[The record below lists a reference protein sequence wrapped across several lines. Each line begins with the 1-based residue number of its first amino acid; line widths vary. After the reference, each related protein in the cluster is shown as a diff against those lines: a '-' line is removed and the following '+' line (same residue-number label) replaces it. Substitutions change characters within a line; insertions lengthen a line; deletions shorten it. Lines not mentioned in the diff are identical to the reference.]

1 MTEQNTPIGAGFL
14 TQQVGQE
21 RIFTPED
28 FTADQRAFA
37 QTIARFI
44 ESEVET
50 QDEALDHPDAEFSAM
65 VGLLKRAGELGLLMI
80 DIPEA
85 YGGLGL
91 DKTTSMLCTEVSS
104 GQASFSVSYS
114 AHTGI
119 GTLPLVFFGTPEQ
132 KAAWL
137 PSLAS
142 GERIAAYALTE
153 PGSGSDA
160 MAAKTTAKL
169 NEAGTHYVVNGS
181 KMWITNARFADLLT
195 VFVQVDGA
203 KFSALLIPTDTPGVE
218 VSAEERK
225 MGLKGSSTCL
235 INFTD
240 VHVPVENLLGEVGRG
255 HKIAFNILNIG
266 RFKLGVGCVGAGK
279 KSIRSA
285 LKYAAERKQFGQS
298 LDRFGAIRDKVA
310 RMVAKTFALE
320 SMSYRVAGYMDASID
335 LLDPNAPSY
344 NDDVMRAIEEFAVE
358 DSIMKVFGTEVFD
371 FVADETLQIYG
382 GYGFSEEYP
391 AARVYR
397 DARVNRIFEGTN
409 EINRM
414 LIPGTVLKRVM
425 KGKLPLFAAIQQL
438 EGTLSGDR
446 AELPEATADAPLAP
460 EVFLAQ
466 KLKEL
471 TLFVSNKAIQRHM
484 ADLKDQQ
491 EILMEIADMMIFT
504 YALDS
509 TFARVLQHIDQGGAK
524 VALMQDA
531 ARVLLAE
538 ANGELLR
545 RAETLLNHL
554 AAGDAGKRGRY
565 MNLLDRFT
573 YRPGIDVIGCHRRL
587 AEASVELGR
596 YPL

>member
-14 TQQVGQE
+14 TQQVGQA

-37 QTIARFI
+37 QTVERFI
-44 ESEVET
+44 ESEIEP
-50 QDEALDHPDAEFSAM
+50 QDEALDHPDADFSAL
-65 VGLLKRAGELGLLMI
+65 VALLKKAGELGLLMI

-91 DKTTSMLCTEVSS
+91 DKTTSMLCTEASS

-142 GERIAAYALTE
+142 GERLAAYALTE

-160 MAAKTTAKL
+160 MAAKTTATL

-195 VFVQVDGA
+195 VFVQVDGD
-203 KFSALLIPTDTPGVE
+203 KLSALLIPTDTPGVE

-240 VHVPVENLLGEVGRG
+240 AHVPVENLLGEVGRG

-285 LKYAAERKQFGQS
+285 LKYAAERKQFGQT
-298 LDRFGAIRDKVA
+298 LDRFGAVRDKVA
-310 RMVAKTFALE
+310 RMVAKIFALE
-320 SMSYRVAGYMDASID
+320 SMCYRVAGYMDASID
-335 LLDPNAPSY
+335 GLDPAAPSY
-344 NDDVMRAIEEFAVE
+344 NDDVMKAIEEFAVE
-358 DSIMKVFGTEVFD
+358 DSIIKVFGSEVFD

-425 KGKLPLFAAIQQL
+425 KGKLPLFAAIQRL
-438 EGTLSGDR
+438 EGALSGER
-446 AELPEATADAPLAP
+446 APLPEATAEAPLAP

-471 TLFVSNKAIQRHM
+471 TLFVSNKVIQRHM

-491 EILMEIADMMIFT
+491 ELLMEIADMMILT

-509 TFARVLQHIDQGGAK
+509 TFARALQHIDQGGPK

-531 ARVLLAE
+531 ARVVLVE
-538 ANGELLR
+538 ANGELLG
-545 RAETLLNHL
+545 RAEALLGHL

-565 MNLLDRFT
+565 MSLLDRFT
-573 YRPGIDVIGCHRRL
+573 YRPGIDVVGCRRRL
-587 AEASVELGR
+587 AAASVELGR